1 MTPQRMLALLTP
13 ALLGWNCVAIGYPL
27 YGSEERGILRLQQAR
42 LAHEGSIPGRQKVP
56 GELLPLEA
64 VDLRLLKARQL
75 ELPEP
80 DPGFTAA
87 VRSLPG
93 VDAEGVSLAVLDLS
107 VPESPLYGGYHDSVT
122 FPPGSIGKLVV
133 AAALFQALADAWPD
147 DLEKR
152 LTVLRDTRVEANELV
167 NGDEHKVRLWDPQSR
182 TLTRRPLQIGDS
194 ASLWN
199 WLDWMLSASSNAA
212 ASVCMQQTL
221 LMTRFGRQYPPAAPE
236 ARRFLEETPKQELS
250 RMLQHTLQGALQ
262 RSGIDTAQLKQGGFF
277 TRTGKAQV
285 PGGASHANSRELVN
299 FLLRLEQ
306 GRVVDEFSSREL
318 KRLLYVTEQRIRYA
332 ASPALHNAAIYFK
345 SGSLYACT
353 AERQGACP
361 PFRGDRLNIMSSVAI
376 VESPAAEPRYYYL
389 VSLQTNRL
397 RKDASLLHRALAT
410 RLHELIEA
418 RTANDH
424 RDVTQS
430 GEGELQEDSR

>member
-1 MTPQRMLALLTP
+1 MPQRMLALLPP
-13 ALLGWNCVAIGYPL
+13 ALLGWNCVVFGYPL

-64 VDLRLLKARQL
+64 VDLRLLKVPQL

-80 DPGFTAA
+80 DPRFTAA

-93 VDAEGVSLAVLDLS
+93 VDTEGVSLAVLDLS
-107 VPESPLYGGYHDSVT
+107 VPESPLYAGYQDSVT
-122 FPPGSIGKLVV
+122 FSPGSIGKLVV

-152 LTVLRDTRVEANELV
+152 LAVLRDTRVEANELV
-167 NGDEHKVRLWDPQSR
+167 NGDEHKVRLWNPKSR

-221 LMTRFGRQYPPAAPE
+221 LMARFGRQYPPAAAV
-236 ARRFLEETPKQELS
+236 ARRFLEKTPKQELS

-262 RSGIDTAQLKQGGFF
+262 RSGIDTAQLSQGSFF

-285 PGGASHANSRELVN
+285 PGGASHASSRELVN

-332 ASPALHNAAIYFK
+332 ASPALHDAAVYFK

-376 VESPAAEPRYYYL
+376 VESPAAEPRYYYF

-397 RKDASLLHRALAT
+397 RKDAARLHRALAT
-410 RLHELIEA
+410 RLHELIAA
-418 RTANDH
+418 RTANEH